1 MKNIFLFFITATIV
15 GCGSGPKENEATLT
29 ATERTMLAV
38 NGCGSSSECAVVIT
52 AAAAMVKAAEVINGN
67 EPSPVPQVKD
77 AKKGQLVIKCY
88 MKDEEA
94 GFLYPCGTYQVFY
107 KNKNLNDYKQIRS
120 RGETTEVPRFPEVG
134 DIKVQIDICKKT
146 QELKEVQ
153 AGSVVHVQ
161 FSNVCKS

>member
-1 MKNIFLFFITATIV
+1 MKKSILYFI
-15 GCGSGPKENEATLT
+15 ATLVIGCSSEPKKET
-29 ATERTMLAV
+29 TVLTRPEQAILAV
-38 NGCGSSSECAVVIT
+38 QGCGSSAECAVVLT
-52 AAAAMVKAAEVINGN
+52 AAATVIEAANYING
-67 EPSPVPQVKD
+67 EPIQKPQVKD
-77 AKKGQLVIKCY
+77 SKKGQLVIKCY

-107 KNKNLNDYKQIRS
+107 KNKNLSDYKQLRS
-120 RGETTEVPRFPEVG
+120 RGETTEIPRFPEVG
-134 DIKVQIDICKKT
+134 DIKVQIDTCKKT

>member
-1 MKNIFLFFITATIV
+1 MKKFLVLYFAVLIV
-15 GCGSGPKENEATLT
+15 GCGSGPKKDDVALATSEEAF
-29 ATERTMLAV
+29 LAV
-38 NGCGSSSECAVVIT
+38 QGCGNSAECAVVLT
-52 AAAAMVKAAEVINGN
+52 AAATAVQAAKIISG
-67 EPSPVPQVKD
+67 EPPPVPQVRD
-77 AKKGQLVIKCY
+77 SKKGQLVIKCY

-107 KNKNLNDYKQIRS
+107 KNKKLNDYKQLRS
-120 RGETTEVPRFPEVG
+120 RGETTEIPRFPEVG
-134 DIKVQIDICKKT
+134 DIKVQIDTCKKV

>member
-1 MKNIFLFFITATIV
+1 MKKIFLFFILAFII
-15 GCGSGPKENEATLT
+15 GCGSGPKKDGVALATSEEAL
-29 ATERTMLAV
+29 LAV
-38 NGCGSSSECAVVIT
+38 QGCGNSAECAVVLT
-52 AAAAMVKAAEVINGN
+52 AAATVVSAAKMING
-67 EPSPVPQVKD
+67 EPPPAPQVKD

-107 KNKNLNDYKQIRS
+107 KNKKLNDYKQLRS
-120 RGETTEVPRFPEVG
+120 RGETTEIPRFPEVG
-134 DIKVQIDICKKT
+134 DIKVQIDTCSKT
-146 QELKEVQ
+146 QELKEVH

>member
-1 MKNIFLFFITATIV
+1 VKNFFYFSFLLLVI
-15 GCGSGPKENEATLT
+15 GCGSGPKKNGVALATSEEAL
-29 ATERTMLAV
+29 LAV
-38 NGCGSSSECAVVIT
+38 QGCGNTAECAVVVT
-52 AAAAMVKAAEVINGN
+52 AAVTVIKAAKIING
-67 EPSPVPQVKD
+67 EPAPLPQVKD

-107 KNKNLNDYKQIRS
+107 KNKKLNDYKQLRS
-120 RGETTEVPRFPEVG
+120 RGETTEIPRFPELG
-134 DIKVQIDICKKT
+134 DIKVQIDTCNKS
-146 QELKEVQ
+146 QELKEVK